1 VKIRLLTLCVT
12 LGLTAWYALAASGRK
27 VEHSQSTNSSS
38 GSSGG
43 YGSSRV
49 Y

>member
-1 VKIRLLTLCVT
+1 MKIRLLTPCVT
-12 LGLTAWYALAASGRK
+12 LGVTAWSALAASGRK
-27 VEHSQSTNSSS
+27 VEQSQSTNSSS

-43 YGSSRV
+43 YESGRV